1 MRVFNIS
8 LSISSSF
15 HSTARNR
22 VTSPCT
28 QSCCCWS
35 KIPYLIS
42 HQSSGREAELELPPN
57 WFNTNFLG
65 FSLGAVASLVDLP
78 SAKPAHCLFLPIMK
92 RTLFYSTPSHVSF
105 SQTAS
110 HFARRMKIICG
121 CFMYHIS
128 AVSICMKWIR
138 LRLPLSLWWW
148 AIMQLRDVEQF
159 NSNFPPRPHS
169 STPVLEK
176 IWRGGTQCKWL
187 F

>member
-110 HFARRMKIICG
+110 HFARRMKSDHMWLLHVPYIHRINMHEVNQIKASFEFMMMSNYAIKSCG
-121 CFMYHIS
+121 AIQ
-128 AVSICMKWIR
+128 
-138 LRLPLSLWWW
+138 LQLS
-148 AIMQLRDVEQF
+148 
-159 NSNFPPRPHS
+159 S
-169 STPVLEK
+169 SSS
-176 IWRGGTQCKWL
+176 
-187 F
+187 